1 MDKIIGLGKFG
12 CAVAEQLT
20 EHPEYRIYKIA
31 PEISERASL
40 SIGVWEDMEEYE
52 KNVDQNEVEIYLRS
66 IRSTDEVLLILE
78 GGDPVSGA
86 ALRILETIQDAK
98 LNILYVCPD
107 RELISEIQK
116 RDDKIAFNI
125 LQEYARSGK
134 FERIFLL
141 NKTSAE
147 YLMGDVSIQD
157 YEHSLTHFIS
167 YLVAMLNYFSHTEP
181 VLSSKISPHDHC
193 RIKTFGIS
201 SLEEKQQSVNF
212 LFPLEEM
219 TDLHFFYGIPQ
230 GKMDGDASLSNRIKS
245 HTKTHRTESI
255 ATSFS
260 VYPTTFDQML
270 VLCVGHS
277 SKIQKLDIGTY

>member
-1 MDKIIGLGKFG
+1 VDKIIGLGKFG

-31 PEISERASL
+31 PDIQERASL

-66 IRSTDEVLLILE
+66 IRSGDEVLVVVE

-86 ALRILETIQDAK
+86 TLRILETIQDAR
-98 LNILYVCPD
+98 LSVLYVCPD

-125 LQEYARSGK
+125 LQQYARSGK
-134 FERIFLL
+134 FERLFLI

-147 YLMGDVSIQD
+147 YLMGDVSIQE

-167 YLVAMLNYFSHTEP
+167 YLVAMLNYFSYTDP

-219 TDLHFFYGIPQ
+219 TDLHFFYGVPK
-230 GKMDGDASLSNRIKS
+230 GKMEDDASLSNRIKT

-277 SKIQKLDIGTY
+277 SKIQTLDASVY